1 MEHHFIG
8 LDIGKKNVDVAVPL
22 GAGFSCFRINNTEE
36 GFRKLEN
43 ELLKRKNEL
52 KKKKMDVT
60 FWLVSEAT
68 GIYYIPIHAYFVEHH
83 WSFTVVNPLSI
94 STYRKQELKIN
105 KTDKEDC
112 MLISKYGHATHYAG
126 RLKPTPSASIQNR
139 MLTQLQV
146 VRNTLQSNLMRLG
159 GAEENLNFAK
169 IEGSE
174 AKKYLEAML
183 TTTKVQLLEVEKRL
197 IALIKELYPI
207 EYKCMNSIK
216 GVGPNLIIE
225 IIIETDCLQ
234 KFKNIRGMM
243 NYCGVIPSQHE
254 SGTSVYKKP
263 KLAVLGNRNLRKA
276 LYMSS
281 LSASKANKECREL
294 YERLPPTLLP
304 KQKLMHVGKL
314 LSKQIWYCVRNKEVY
329 KPESERTIKNNHA
342 MPMQASKPKYDSK
355 ALVED
360 FENQKFTIINH

>member
-1 MEHHFIG
+1 MENHFIG

-22 GAGFSCFRINNTEE
+22 GTGFSCFRINNTAE

-43 ELLKRKNEL
+43 ELLKRKAEL
-52 KKKKMDVT
+52 KKKKMEVN

-68 GIYYIPIHAYFVEHH
+68 GIYYIPIHVYFVEHN
-83 WSFTVVNPLSI
+83 WDFTVVNPLSI
-94 STYRKQELKIN
+94 STFRKQELKIN

-112 MLISKYGHATHYAG
+112 MLISKFGHAAHYAG
-126 RLKPTPSASIQNR
+126 RLKPTPAPSTENR

-146 VRNTLQSNLMRLG
+146 VRNVLQSKMMRLG

-174 AKKYLEAML
+174 AEMFLETML
-183 TTTKVQLLEVEKRL
+183 TANKIKLLEVENKL
-197 IALIKELYPI
+197 ISLIKALYPV

-234 KFKNIRGMM
+234 KFKNMQAFRS
-243 NYCGVIPSQHE
+243 YSGVVPGSHE

-263 KLAVLGNRNLRKA
+263 KLAILGNRNLRKA

-304 KQKLMHVGKL
+304 KQKLMHVAKM
-314 LSKQIWYCVRNKEVY
+314 LSKQIWYCVSNKEVY
-329 KPESERTIKNNHA
+329 KPESQRIRREGNKVYIEA
-342 MPMQASKPKYDSK
+342 EKPKYNN
-355 ALVED
+355 ARLIEE
-360 FENQKFTIINH
+360 FENAVL